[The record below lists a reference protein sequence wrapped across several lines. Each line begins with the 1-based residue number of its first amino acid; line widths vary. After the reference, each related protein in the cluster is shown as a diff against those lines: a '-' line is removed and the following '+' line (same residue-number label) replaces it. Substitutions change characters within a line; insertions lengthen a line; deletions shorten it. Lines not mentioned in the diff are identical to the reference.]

1 MRFFLC
7 CLLPSRSP
15 RFPLFISFTTPLP
28 FYLVLCSLPS
38 PPFYLVNT
46 SLLFTFVL
54 LFYSTSLFYLVLSP
68 VLNPLVSFNTFF
80 FLLLISSLPP
90 FSVHLFFLEPFT
102 FFLHIFLHSL
112 TSHLYNTLFIYSQF
126 FPHLGF
132 PFNITLIT
140 LFKSRSLH
148 ILPSPLS
155 LSLSFSFYS
164 LPFLLQWVIS
174 QSLSSSHLHQGLLI
188 TPFIL
193 FFSSFHHSV
202 IYFV

>member
-1 MRFFLC
+1 M
-7 CLLPSRSP
+7 
-15 RFPLFISFTTPLP
+15 
-28 FYLVLCSLPS
+28 
-38 PPFYLVNT
+38 
-46 SLLFTFVL
+46 
-54 LFYSTSLFYLVLSP
+54 
-68 VLNPLVSFNTFF
+68 
-80 FLLLISSLPP
+80 LISALPP

-102 FFLHIFLHSL
+102 FFLHIFLHIL
-112 TSHLYNTLFIYSQF
+112 TSHLYNTIFIYSQF

-174 QSLSSSHLHQGLLI
+174 QSLSSFHLHQGLLI

-193 FFSSFHHSV
+193 LFPHSILPSFISSNSSCSTVQSSSILSYSFYFIVLHQSFILLSSYSLSYSFLFLLLHLRQGAPLKSVILIFSYFSTSQVRLITNLSSFRASS
-202 IYFV
+202 